1 MIYLT
6 INDVKNFFRKCD
18 DDTWLKFY
26 YMDVLRLGVVK
37 FVTVDE
43 DEDNDMFR
51 FEFRLVKVELR
62 KDGKFRG
69 YKDINKEFLE
79 IFKSILANKNVYS
92 MRLCY
97 DYEFYENSEN
107 ITWDKVIN

>member
-1 MIYLT
+1 MKYLT
-6 INDVKNFFRKCD
+6 INDVKNFFRKCN

-37 FVTVDE
+37 YVTV
-43 DEDNDMFR
+43 DEDNDMFK
-51 FEFRLVKVELR
+51 FGFRLVKVELR

-69 YKDINKEFLE
+69 YRDINKEFLE
-79 IFKSILANKNVYS
+79 GFKSILATKNVYS